1 MWAAPWILCSFGI
14 LYFLVMLFIDFKRLA
29 YDEKRTRLDEIY
41 GDEKSY
47 FTRLSILDVKR
58 WLLMEKYNRV
68 VLKIKGIDDESYEK
82 LNTVK
87 GHSQRYSNEP
97 PNFLILS
104 NLSYC
109 EKIRYNPVHDRMSEH
124 QIETSDKIATLLMGC

>member
-1 MWAAPWILCSFGI
+1 
-14 LYFLVMLFIDFKRLA
+14 MLFIDLKRLA
-29 YDEKRTRLDEIY
+29 FDEKRTRLDEIY

>member
-1 MWAAPWILCSFGI
+1 
-14 LYFLVMLFIDFKRLA
+14 MLFIDLKRLA
-29 YDEKRTRLDEIY
+29 YDEKRTRLDQIY

-47 FTRLSILDVKR
+47 FTRLSILDIKR

-68 VLKIKGIDDESYEK
+68 ILKIKGIDDESYDN
-82 LNTVK
+82 LSSIK
-87 GHSQRYSNEP
+87 GHSQKYSNEP

-109 EKIRYNPVHDRMSEH
+109 EKIRYNPVHVRMSEH
-124 QIETSDKIATLLMGC
+124 QIETSDKIATMLMGS